1 MNKLYI
7 AGLGPGNPDHITE
20 ETKKYLLALSGRVFL
35 RTAVHPSV
43 SLLDQMGIKYQS
55 FDALYDAAS
64 DFDSLYESIAET
76 MLRESENGDL
86 IYVVPGSPMVAE
98 KTVELLLK
106 NRNRADI
113 RVLPAVGFLDIMYAA
128 LGLDPFSGVTL
139 LDALS
144 FSDRELTPLKPTIFT
159 QVYNRLSASDLKL
172 RLLNLYPDEHPVTI
186 LRALG
191 TDDECIDT
199 IPLFELDRRDDLDH
213 LTSLFV
219 PKAELLPRSGYNE
232 DDLYEVVEILRG
244 ENGCPWDR
252 EQTLKTL
259 VPQTLEEVYEF
270 VDAVENDDPYN
281 MAEELGDLMLHIVMA
296 SAIARDEN
304 LFDLHE
310 VISGICEKMIR
321 RHPHVFGTEDLKTSA
336 EVLVKWEEIKK
347 EEKSETTAT
356 DRMLSLPKSFP
367 ALLYARKLQKRAA
380 EVGFDWD
387 TADQVVEKLREELSE
402 FMEAWQ
408 NQDKASIFDEIG
420 DILFTLVNLSRF
432 LSIDLEEALRY
443 NNKKFMTRFQVM
455 ENLVISEGKNLRDM
469 TLSEMDQYW
478 DRAKAS
484 LKK

>member
-1 MNKLYI
+1 
-7 AGLGPGNPDHITE
+7 
-20 ETKKYLLALSGRVFL
+20 
-35 RTAVHPSV
+35 
-43 SLLDQMGIKYQS
+43 
-55 FDALYDAAS
+55 
-64 DFDSLYESIAET
+64 
-76 MLRESENGDL
+76 
-86 IYVVPGSPMVAE
+86 
-98 KTVELLLK
+98 
-106 NRNRADI
+106 
-113 RVLPAVGFLDIMYAA
+113 
-128 LGLDPFSGVTL
+128 
-139 LDALS
+139 
-144 FSDRELTPLKPTIFT
+144 
-159 QVYNRLSASDLKL
+159 
-172 RLLNLYPDEHPVTI
+172 
-186 LRALG
+186 
-191 TDDECIDT
+191 
-199 IPLFELDRRDDLDH
+199 
-213 LTSLFV
+213 
-219 PKAELLPRSGYNE
+219 
-232 DDLYEVVEILRG
+232 
-244 ENGCPWDR
+244 
-252 EQTLKTL
+252 
-259 VPQTLEEVYEF
+259 
-270 VDAVENDDPYN
+270 
-281 MAEELGDLMLHIVMA
+281 
-296 SAIARDEN
+296 
-304 LFDLHE
+304 
-310 VISGICEKMIR
+310 MIR